1 MTKAFGQA
9 EDLCANMKNN
19 LGITVYTVGF
29 DVGGADSSASQLLSQ
44 CATDPGKYY
53 DAQDE
58 DELQQAFR
66 DIALKLSSLYI
77 SK

>member
-1 MTKAFGQA
+1 
-9 EDLCANMKNN
+9 MKKPDVN
-19 LGITVYTVGF
+19 IEIYTVGF
-29 DVGGADSSASQLLSQ
+29 EVGNNAGALDVLKS

-53 DAQDE
+53 DAKDE

>member
-1 MTKAFGQA
+1 VLTT
-9 EDLCANMKNN
+9 CA
-19 LGITVYTVGF
+19 
-29 DVGGADSSASQLLSQ
+29 S
-44 CATDPGKYY
+44 DPGKYY